1 MIRGYSAVNTK
12 LDFTSEINKVEEI
25 KEEEVPCE
33 NTFDYEPRKKRHTM
47 IPEANNEEFFV
58 RAKNEEVEMEEIF
71 DEPILRYPIS
81 EGVIDN
87 DLSDIEMLDQIER
100 EHSSPFE
107 EMEQQIDREMKE
119 Q

>member
-58 RAKNEEVEMEEIF
+58 LAKNEEV
-71 DEPILRYPIS
+71 
-81 EGVIDN
+81 
-87 DLSDIEMLDQIER
+87 
-100 EHSSPFE
+100 
-107 EMEQQIDREMKE
+107 
-119 Q
+119 